1 MPPKTNN
8 IRHIYIYIYKE
19 RSQSPQFDN
28 FVPRKEMRT

>member
-8 IRHIYIYIYKE
+8 IRHIYIYKE